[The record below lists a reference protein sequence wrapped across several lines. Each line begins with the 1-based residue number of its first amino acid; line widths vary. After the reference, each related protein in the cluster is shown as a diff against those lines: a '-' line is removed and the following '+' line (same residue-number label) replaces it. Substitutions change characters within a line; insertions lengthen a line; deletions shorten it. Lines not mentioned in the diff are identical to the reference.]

1 MVAHYFIIIV
11 SAIFLLC
18 IIGVISYHI
27 LSYPI
32 LSYQRVSCPWSI
44 ASHRNHSFFLLFLP
58 SLFKI
63 CSSSGQYA
71 LPRHVV
77 QLQGR
82 EHI

>member
-1 MVAHYFIIIV
+1 MVALYFIIIV

-18 IIGVISYHI
+18 IISVISY
-27 LSYPI
+27 P
-32 LSYQRVSCPWSI
+32 VSVCLVPGVLHLI
-44 ASHRNHSFFLLFLP
+44 DIFFFLLFLP

-71 LPRHVV
+71 LPRHAV